1 MFKTQSHGGLEDGF
15 FVWKRMVFRFQ
26 PHQFSTVHEDSKH
39 RPATF
44 SAAKDTATL
53 GVAAGMVESP
63 ERLKKSTASTFST

>member
-15 FVWKRMVFRFQ
+15 FVWKQMVFRC
-26 PHQFSTVHEDSKH
+26 QFSRVYEDSKH

-53 GVAAGMVESP
+53 GVEAGMVESP
-63 ERLKKSTASTFST
+63 ERLKKINCQ